1 MVGSTKQRLDKPRPA
16 TLIGKGKAYQVRDE
30 ARRLGATTVFF
41 DCELSPSQ
49 AKNLDKTLGE
59 VDPNLLAADG
69 GAVTRCGTWTRPRK
83 RWVRRRRTAS
93 S

>member
-49 AKNLDKTLGE
+49 AKNLDKIMNKKST
-59 VDPNLLAADG
+59 NYFTSRAAEA
-69 GAVTRCGTWTRPRK
+69 AVRK
-83 RWVRRRRTAS
+83 KKMALVAEKSTVLTQ
-93 S
+93 